1 MDLNFFGSTEAEVF
15 LGDARLRRRA
25 FKEYKEM
32 ACLCIVRADE
42 VREKWEISIA
52 KCGYALVAELL
63 YVVAFLSASTPSS
76 RVLNMSL
83 FGQTNTASGAQQT
96 PNAFSNTTN
105 TQTGSAFGGGGNIFG
120 RE

>member
-15 LGDARLRRRA
+15 LSDARLRRRA

-63 YVVAFLSASTPSS
+63 YSCPRKVSERQLPSC
-76 RVLNMSL
+76 RNGT
-83 FGQTNTASGAQQT
+83 F
-96 PNAFSNTTN
+96 
-105 TQTGSAFGGGGNIFG
+105 
-120 RE
+120 EH